1 MTGLEELSQE
11 ELAELLRE
19 AQVAHKEYERETGER
34 DEDWP
39 GWYAG
44 YLLDRLREREH
55 RARSGSRD

>member
-1 MTGLEELSQE
+1 VTRLEELSQE

-19 AQVAHKEYERETGER
+19 AQAAHKEYERETGEP

-44 YLLDRLREREH
+44 YMLARLRER
-55 RARSGSRD
+55 S